1 MKPGWNQFSKADL
14 EKLSA
19 QVSSEFGTNL
29 QRMFDDTARMLTNG
43 ATVADNFNA
52 AVVTIRGAKHNTPTI
67 FTNPLKNRPRFFTPQ
82 YAKLSNGA
90 KALNVL
96 GTVWIDD
103 RVVNGVVDP
112 VNMLATVN
120 YDGRHTEPLLV
131 KRLTSAMA
139 IPNNSATTIN
149 TWQTDA
155 TAEVNRGGVISE
167 SGGTFT
173 VSEAGSYS
181 VALQLSY
188 QEGVTYTNCQ
198 GRLQAA
204 GGNNRFL
211 PQISAALTDAAWIAF
226 PAIFNLAAGA
236 TFVAQGFQTNAAA
249 ASRNLL
255 SGNGNTRI
263 AVNRL
268 YNSTVDNYT
277 ADVTGIL
284 WGG

>member
-1 MKPGWNQFSKADL
+1 MPIVKITQPGLKVREVL
-14 EKLSA
+14 EESRRV
-19 QVSSEFGTNL
+19 QQHIQRNINL
-29 QRMFDDTARMLTNG
+29 LN
-43 ATVADNFNA
+43 DNM
-52 AVVTIRGAKHNTPTI
+52 AVVTFDAIHATEVPIINPFGDRGWPVGMRIVDSTGLPVASSSMRLARLTQD
-67 FTNPLKNRPRFFTPQ
+67 NR
-82 YAKLSNGA
+82 
-90 KALNVL
+90 
-96 GTVWIDD
+96 I
-103 RVVNGVVDP
+103 GV
-112 VNMLATVN
+112 TT
-120 YDGRHTEPLLV
+120 YFEGRHTEPLLV

-211 PQISAALTDAAWIAF
+211 PQVSAALTDAAWIAF

-268 YNSTVDNYT
+268 YNSTVDGYT
-277 ADVTGIL
+277 ATVTAILYGPGCNVVDVNG
-284 WGG
+284 